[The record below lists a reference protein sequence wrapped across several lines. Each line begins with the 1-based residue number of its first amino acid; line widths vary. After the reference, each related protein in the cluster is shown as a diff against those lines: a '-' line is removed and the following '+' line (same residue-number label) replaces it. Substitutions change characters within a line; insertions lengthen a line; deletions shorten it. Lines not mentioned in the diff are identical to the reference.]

1 MRQLRATGERNRLR
15 IAEPPQQSR
24 RVFLRLKS
32 PPEGGIWGEVRLVN
46 DANDG
51 DGDNTIG
58 SKPTE
63 RKINKLHKR
72 MNNKYSLPKDGGL
85 ISESAPRDIIHRY
98 EKIHTKVYENEYEG
112 VQYVADNIVKAI
124 RMYNEIHCS
133 NEVYEESQ
141 PFVLGLTTGR
151 TPLGLYRELVKRHH
165 EGQISFRNVAVYSL
179 DEFYPI
185 RSTEQQSRNYRI
197 HEEFLNHI
205 DILPENVHIPD
216 GTVPED
222 RVSEYCASYDHS
234 VRRIDLMII
243 GVGEDG
249 QIGFNEPGSYSRSR
263 TRLVQLTYN
272 TRKIQ
277 SGAFFGLENT
287 PKMAVTMGIDTIM
300 RANRIILMAWGEEKA
315 HIVQRVVEG
324 EITDQVPASYLQAH
338 QNIEVVIDEN
348 AAQLLT
354 REQTP
359 WMVGPCEWTPKFV
372 RKAVVWLCGVVKK
385 PILKLTYKDYIE
397 NSLGELL
404 EQGRAYDQINIDVFN
419 DLQHTITGWPGG
431 KPNADDS
438 TRPVPSSP
446 FPKRVIV
453 FSPHPDDDVISMGGT
468 FIRLVQQG
476 HDVHVAYETS
486 GNVAVHDD
494 VVLQNIDTAREL
506 GYGNHYAEVE
516 KVIAG
521 KRKGEP
527 EPRPLLDL
535 KGAIRRAEARAAVRS
550 FGLNPDTNA
559 HFLNLPFYETGGIKK
574 GQLTEKDIEIIVKL
588 LREIKPHQIYA
599 AGDLADPHGTHRT
612 CMEAVLG
619 ALEVVKDDEWL
630 KECHLWLYRGAWME
644 WDLGMVD
651 MAVPLSPDELIM
663 KRHAI
668 YRHLSQKDIM
678 PFPGSD
684 PREFWQRAEERTQNT
699 AKLYDQL
706 GMAEYQAIEVFV
718 KMF

>member
-1 MRQLRATGERNRLR
+1 
-15 IAEPPQQSR
+15 
-24 RVFLRLKS
+24 
-32 PPEGGIWGEVRLVN
+32 
-46 DANDG
+46 
-51 DGDNTIG
+51 
-58 SKPTE
+58 
-63 RKINKLHKR
+63 
-72 MNNKYSLPKDGGL
+72 
-85 ISESAPRDIIHRY
+85 
-98 EKIHTKVYENEYEG
+98 
-112 VQYVADNIVKAI
+112 
-124 RMYNEIHCS
+124 
-133 NEVYEESQ
+133 
-141 PFVLGLTTGR
+141 
-151 TPLGLYRELVKRHH
+151 
-165 EGQISFRNVAVYSL
+165 
-179 DEFYPI
+179 
-185 RSTEQQSRNYRI
+185 
-197 HEEFLNHI
+197 
-205 DILPENVHIPD
+205 
-216 GTVPED
+216 
-222 RVSEYCASYDHS
+222 
-234 VRRIDLMII
+234 MII

-249 QIGFNEPGSYSRSR
+249 QIGFNEPGSYVRSR

-272 TRKIQ
+272 TRKVQ
-277 SGAFFGLENT
+277 SGAFYGLENT
-287 PKMAVTMGIDTIM
+287 PKMAITMGIDTIM
-300 RANRIILMAWGEEKA
+300 RADRIILMAWGEEKA
-315 HIVQRVVEG
+315 GSFRRSSKERSPTWCRPPTCRPTPIS
-324 EITDQVPASYLQAH
+324 T
-338 QNIEVVIDEN
+338 VVIDEN

-404 EQGRAYDQINIDVFN
+404 EQGRTFDQINIDVFN
-419 DLQHTITGWPGG
+419 DLQHTISGWPGG

-438 TRPVPSSP
+438 TRPVPSTP
-446 FPKRVIV
+446 FPKRVVI

-494 VVLQNIDTAREL
+494 VVLQNIDTARQL
-506 GYGNHYAEVE
+506 GYGDHYAEVE
-516 KVIAG
+516 KIIAG
-521 KRKGEP
+521 KKKGEP
-527 EPRPLLDL
+527 EPRALLDI
-535 KGAIRRAEARAAVRS
+535 KGSIRRAEARAAVRS

-574 GQLTEKDIEIIVKL
+574 GQLSEKDTEIIVNL
-588 LREIKPHQIYA
+588 LREIKPQQIYA

-612 CMEAVLG
+612 CMEAVLN
-619 ALEVVKDDEWL
+619 ALEVVKADDWM
-630 KECHLWLYRGAWME
+630 KDCHLWLYRGAWME

-678 PFPGSD
+678 PFPGDD

-718 KMF
+718 RMF